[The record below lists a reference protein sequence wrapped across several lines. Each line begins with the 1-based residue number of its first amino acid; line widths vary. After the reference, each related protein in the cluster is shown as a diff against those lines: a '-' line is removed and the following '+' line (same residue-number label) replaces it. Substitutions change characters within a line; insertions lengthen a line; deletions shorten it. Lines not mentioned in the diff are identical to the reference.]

1 MTGSY
6 VIAFDAG
13 TSSVR
18 AVVVDQHGAI
28 VGIAQQE
35 ITQYYPQSGW
45 VEQDATEIWERQKA
59 VAHEVLASTGIGAAE
74 VAGIGVANQRE
85 TIVVWDRVTGEPVHR
100 ALVWQDGR
108 TAAEC
113 DALLRH
119 GRGERVR
126 SLTGLPIDKYFSA
139 SKLRWILDNVAGARE
154 RAEAGELAAGT
165 IDSWLAWKLTDG
177 RAHVTDASNASR
189 TLLFDINE
197 CAWSD
202 ELLELFAIPRAVL
215 PEVRGTSEVYGATGE
230 DAGFGVA
237 IPLAALVGDQQGA
250 LFGQACF
257 DTGSVKATYGTGG
270 SVVMNTGDSPTP
282 SESGLLTTVGWKI
295 DGRVTYALEGLL
307 FAAGAPVRW
316 LRDELGVIAD
326 AAESERVAATVP
338 DSGGVYFVPAFSG
351 LSSPQWD
358 PYARALIIGMSQGT
372 GRAQIVRA
380 AIESMS
386 YSYRDVIEVMARES
400 GKMLPSLRVDG
411 GAATNALH
419 LQFQADQLGVPVLCS
434 SVMEATARGAA
445 FLAGLAVGL
454 WESVEDLRGFVD
466 TEREYRPTMSEGERD
481 ARYRGWTRAVERS
494 RDWVEH

>member
-1 MTGSY
+1 MAGPY

-18 AVVVDQHGAI
+18 AVIVDGRGEIA
-28 VGIAQQE
+28 GIAQRE
-35 ITQYYPQSGW
+35 ITQYYPNPGW
-45 VEQDATEIWERQKA
+45 VEQDANEIWSHQRA
-59 VAHEVLASTGIGAAE
+59 VAHEALAAAGVPATE
-74 VAGIGVANQRE
+74 IAAIGVANQRE
-85 TIVVWDRVTGEPVHR
+85 TVVVWDRATGEPVHR

-108 TAAEC
+108 TAADCE
-113 DALLRH
+113 ALLQL
-119 GRGERVR
+119 GRGSRVR
-126 SLTGLPIDKYFSA
+126 ELTGLPIDKYFSA
-139 SKLRWILDNVAGARE
+139 SKLRWILDNVEGARA

-165 IDSWLAWKLTDG
+165 IDTWLAWKLTDG

-189 TLLFDINE
+189 TLLFDIGE
-197 CAWSD
+197 CAWSE
-202 ELLELFAIPRAVL
+202 ELLELFSIPRAVL
-215 PEVRGTSEVYGATGE
+215 PEVRGTSEVYGVTGE
-230 DAGFGVA
+230 QAGFGVE

-257 DTGSVKATYGTGG
+257 DSGSVKATYGTGG
-270 SVVMNTGDSPTP
+270 SVVMNTGSAPTR
-282 SESGLLTTVGWKI
+282 SDGGLLTTVAWKL
-295 DGRVTYALEGLL
+295 GGQVTYALEGLL

-326 AAESERVAATVP
+326 AAESEEIAATVP
-338 DSGGVYFVPAFSG
+338 DSGGIYFVPAFSG

-358 PYARALIIGMSQGT
+358 PYARALIIGMSQGA
-372 GRAQIVRA
+372 GRAHIVRA

-386 YSYRDVIEVMARES
+386 YSYRDVIEVMVRAS
-400 GKMLPSLRVDG
+400 GRALPSLRVDG

-419 LQFQADQLGVPVLCS
+419 LQFQADQLGVPVRCS

-445 FLAGLAVGL
+445 FLAGLAVGV
-454 WESVEDLRGFVD
+454 WASVDELRSFVD
-466 TEREYRPTMSEGERD
+466 TEREYLPAMAAEERD

>member
-1 MTGSY
+1 MTGPY

-18 AVVVDQHGAI
+18 AVIVDERGEIA
-28 VGIAQQE
+28 GIAQQE
-35 ITQYYPQSGW
+35 ITQYYPRSGW
-45 VEQDATEIWERQKA
+45 VEQDAVEIWERQRE
-59 VAHEVLASTGIGAAE
+59 VAHQVLADSGIPASAIAA
-74 VAGIGVANQRE
+74 IGVANQRE
-85 TIVVWDRVTGEPVHR
+85 TIVVWDRATGEPIHR

-113 DALLRH
+113 AALLQA
-119 GRGERVR
+119 GLGERVR
-126 SLTGLPIDKYFSA
+126 QLTGLPIDKYFSA
-139 SKLRWILDNVAGARE
+139 SKLRWILDNVEGARA

-165 IDSWLAWKLTDG
+165 IDTWLAWKLTDG

-197 CAWSD
+197 CAWSE
-202 ELLELFAIPRAVL
+202 ELLELFAIPRTVL
-215 PEVRGTSEVYGATGE
+215 PEVRSTSEVYGATGDE
-230 DAGFGVA
+230 AGFDTE

-270 SVVMNTGDSPTP
+270 SVVMNTGDVPTP
-282 SESGLLTTVGWKI
+282 SESGLLTTIGWKI
-295 DGRVTYALEGLL
+295 GDRVTYALEGLL
-307 FAAGAPVRW
+307 FAAGAPIRW
-316 LRDELGVIAD
+316 LRDELGVIGD
-326 AAESERVAATVP
+326 AAESERVAAAVP

-386 YSYRDVIEVMARES
+386 YSYRDVIEVMAKES
-400 GKMLPSLRVDG
+400 GGSLPDLRVDG
-411 GAATNALH
+411 GAAVNSLH
-419 LQFQADQLGVPVLCS
+419 LQFQADQLGVPVRCS

-445 FLAGLAVGL
+445 FLAGLAVGV
-454 WESVEDLRGFVD
+454 WQTVDELRGFVD
-466 TEREYRPTMSEGERD
+466 TEREYEPMMPAEERD
-481 ARYRGWTRAVERS
+481 ARYRGWLRAVERS
-494 RDWVEH
+494 RDWLEH